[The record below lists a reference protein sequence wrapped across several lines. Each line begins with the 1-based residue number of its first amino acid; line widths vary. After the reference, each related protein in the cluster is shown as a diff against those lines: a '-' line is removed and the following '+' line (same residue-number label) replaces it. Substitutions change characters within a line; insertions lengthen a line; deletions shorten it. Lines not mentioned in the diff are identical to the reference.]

1 MNPFLRV
8 CAKIL
13 GFKRYCRLKISETM
27 NTIVLNLNSVNLT
40 EEQFYN
46 LCQDNETLRLERTA
60 KGELLIMPPMGGKS
74 GKREAN
80 LIMKVGIW
88 NEQSQLG
95 EVFSSST
102 GFRLPKGGE
111 RSPDVAWVS
120 RQRWESLSTQE
131 QERFPPLCP
140 DFVIELR
147 SRSDSLSS
155 LQDKMLEYL
164 DNGLRL
170 GWLIDPQ
177 EQQVEIYRQG
187 QPVQILALPAR
198 LSGEDVLPGFTL
210 SLANIQDGH
219 TLML

>member
-1 MNPFLRV
+1 
-8 CAKIL
+8 
-13 GFKRYCRLKISETM
+13 M
-27 NTIVLNLNSVNLT
+27 NTVVLNLNSVNLT

-46 LCQDNETLRLERTA
+46 LCQDNENLRLKPTA
-60 KGELLIMPPMGGKS
+60 QGELLIMPPIAGKS
-74 GKREAN
+74 GKRETE
-80 LIMKVGIW
+80 LITDVNIW
-88 NEQSQLG
+88 NRQTQLG

-102 GFRLPKGGE
+102 GFRLPKVGE

-120 RQRWESLSTQE
+120 RDRWESLSLQE
-131 QERFPPLCP
+131 QEKFPPLCP

-177 EQQVEIYRQG
+177 EQRVEIYRPS
-187 QPVQILALPAR
+187 QPVEILALPVR
-198 LSGEDVLPGFTL
+198 LSGEEVLPDFTL
-210 SLANIQDGH
+210 ELEIFD
-219 TLML
+219 

>member
-1 MNPFLRV
+1 
-8 CAKIL
+8 
-13 GFKRYCRLKISETM
+13 M

-102 GFRLPKGGE
+102 GFRLPQGGE

-147 SRSDSLSS
+147 SRTDSLAS
-155 LQDKMLEYL
+155 LQEKMLEYL
-164 DNGLRL
+164 ENGLRL

-187 QPVQILALPAR
+187 QPVEILTLPAR

>member
-1 MNPFLRV
+1 
-8 CAKIL
+8 
-13 GFKRYCRLKISETM
+13 M

-120 RQRWESLSTQE
+120 RDRWESLSDQE
-131 QERFPPLCP
+131 QEKFPSLCP

-147 SRSDSLSS
+147 SRTDSLSS

-177 EQQVEIYRQG
+177 EQRVEIYRPG
-187 QPVQILALPAR
+187 QPVEILALPA
-198 LSGEDVLPGFTL
+198 LLLGEDVLLGFTL
-210 SLANIQDGH
+210 ELEIFD
-219 TLML
+219 

>member
-1 MNPFLRV
+1 
-8 CAKIL
+8 
-13 GFKRYCRLKISETM
+13 M

-60 KGELLIMPPMGGKS
+60 QGELLIMPPMGGKS

-120 RQRWESLSTQE
+120 RDRWESLSTQ
-131 QERFPPLCP
+131 
-140 DFVIELR
+140 D
-147 SRSDSLSS
+147 
-155 LQDKMLEYL
+155 
-164 DNGLRL
+164 L
-170 GWLIDPQ
+170 GIFD
-177 EQQVEIYRQG
+177 
-187 QPVQILALPAR
+187 
-198 LSGEDVLPGFTL
+198 
-210 SLANIQDGH
+210 
-219 TLML
+219 

>member
-1 MNPFLRV
+1 
-8 CAKIL
+8 
-13 GFKRYCRLKISETM
+13 M

-120 RQRWESLSTQE
+120 RDRWESLSDQE
-131 QERFPPLCP
+131 QEKFPPLCP

-147 SRSDSLSS
+147 SRTDSLSS

-177 EQQVEIYRQG
+177 EQRVEIYRPS
-187 QPVQILALPAR
+187 QPVEILALPTC
-198 LSGEDVLPGFTL
+198 LSGEDVLLGFTL
-210 SLANIQDGH
+210 ELEIFD
-219 TLML
+219 

>member
-1 MNPFLRV
+1 MNLFLRYY
-8 CAKIL
+8 AKIL
-13 GFKRYCRLKISETM
+13 GFKRCCRLKISETM

-74 GKREAN
+74 SKREAN

-120 RQRWESLSTQE
+120 RDRWESLSAQE
-131 QERFPPLCP
+131 QEKFPPLCP

-147 SRSDSLSS
+147 SRTDSLSS

-177 EQQVEIYRQG
+177 EQRVEIYRPG
-187 QPVQILALPAR
+187 QPVEILALPA
-198 LSGEDVLPGFTL
+198 LLLGEDVLLGFTL
-210 SLANIQDGH
+210 ELEIFD
-219 TLML
+219 

>member
-1 MNPFLRV
+1 
-8 CAKIL
+8 
-13 GFKRYCRLKISETM
+13 M
-27 NTIVLNLNSVNLT
+27 NTVVLNLNSVNLT

-60 KGELLIMPPMGGKS
+60 QGELLIMPPIGGKS
-74 GKREAN
+74 GKRETE
-80 LIMKVGIW
+80 LITDVNIW
-88 NEQSQLG
+88 NRQTQLG

-120 RQRWESLSTQE
+120 RERWESLSAQE
-131 QERFPPLCP
+131 QEKFPPLCP

-147 SRSDSLSS
+147 SRTDSLKS

-177 EQQVEIYRQG
+177 EQRVEIYRPG
-187 QPVQILALPAR
+187 QPVEILALPTC
-198 LSGEDVLPGFTL
+198 LSGDEVLPRFTL
-210 SLANIQDGH
+210 DLGIFD
-219 TLML
+219 

>member
-1 MNPFLRV
+1 
-8 CAKIL
+8 
-13 GFKRYCRLKISETM
+13 M

-40 EEQFYN
+40 EEQFYK

-60 KGELLIMPPMGGKS
+60 KGELLIMPPIGRKS

-120 RQRWESLSTQE
+120 RDRWESLSAQE

-140 DFVIELR
+140 DFLIELR
-147 SRSDSLSS
+147 SRTDSLAS
-155 LQDKMLEYL
+155 LQEKMLEYL
-164 DNGLRL
+164 ENGLRL

-177 EQQVEIYRQG
+177 GQQVEIYRQG
-187 QPVQILALPAR
+187 QPVEILALTAR
-198 LSGEDVLPGFTL
+198 LSGEDVLPRFTL
-210 SLANIQDGH
+210 ELGILA
-219 TLML
+219 